1 MGFGT
6 LSPVKRAARELTP
19 RSTPMTGPVGRGSAS
34 RHTSQVKETN
44 HRPASTLKVAERMR
58 AVASASLVASLVVG
72 S

>member
-1 MGFGT
+1 
-6 LSPVKRAARELTP
+6 
-19 RSTPMTGPVGRGSAS
+19 
-34 RHTSQVKETN
+34 VKETN